1 MTTFLVNSQYSTDNF
16 PCQEFFAPPENIP
29 KNPGEKTSGKRKQL
43 SGVLQR
49 AVFMENS

>member
-1 MTTFLVNSQYSTDNF
+1 MTTFLVKSFLPRLKIFQ
-16 PCQEFFAPPENIP
+16 